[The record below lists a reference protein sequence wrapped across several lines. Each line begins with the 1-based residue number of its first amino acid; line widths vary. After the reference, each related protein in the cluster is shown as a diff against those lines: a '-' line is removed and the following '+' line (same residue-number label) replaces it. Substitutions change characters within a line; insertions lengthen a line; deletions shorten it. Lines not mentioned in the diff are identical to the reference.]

1 MANGKQ
7 SNKNVRYL
15 ILAIS
20 FFLAFLFVVVPPIR
34 SSVAIYLVFCVLSYL
49 IYSSRDYQN
58 DLSGLDTKG
67 ALLNGF
73 YGFLFGI
80 AFIILSSVIPFFS
93 LAFPRFPGA
102 IADSLKAVLVI
113 GVAPPIETIFFIGAM
128 YAFFR
133 NMNKDHKYIYIIL
146 VSFFFAC
153 FHLASYILGFYTLS
167 GAEGLTAITS
177 NISAFITAFI
187 FNFVAMFFGLRN
199 GITKSNIIFYWVFH
213 TVLNVFAFGLAVIT
227 FL

>member
-34 SSVAIYLVFCVLSYL
+34 SSCAIYLVFCVISYV
-49 IYSSRDYQN
+49 IYSSKDYQN
-58 DLSGLDTKG
+58 DLSGLEGKG
-67 ALLNGF
+67 AFLNGF
-73 YGFLFGI
+73 YGLLFGI
-80 AFIILSSVIPFFS
+80 GFIVVSSVIPFFS

-113 GVAPPIETIFFIGAM
+113 GIAPPVETILFIGAM

-133 NMNKDHKYIYIIL
+133 NMNKNHKYLYITL
-146 VSFFFAC
+146 VSIFFAG

-167 GAEGLTAITS
+167 GAEGLTAIT
-177 NISAFITAFI
+177 NNLSAFITAFV
-187 FNFVAMFFGLRN
+187 FNFVAMFFGLRD
-199 GITKSNIIFYWVFH
+199 GVSKSNIIFYWVFH